1 MSRDNWGGRIN
12 QPTYSVTQGTKS
24 IGGNRA
30 HGLKRIVGFSMKPK
44 ARLAICPHGEA
55 DACLF
60 FKVPDCY
67 PALFGGF
74 PVSFQHRFERPKPFA
89 GVSKVP
95 PNLPRLACS
104 WRHGIPV
111 FKECG
116 Q

>member
-1 MSRDNWGGRIN
+1 MSRDDWGGRIN
-12 QPTYSVTQGTKS
+12 QPTYSVTQGIKW

-30 HGLKRIVGFSMKPK
+30 HGLKRIVGFPMKPK

-60 FKVPDCY
+60 LRFRTATQPRLMAFRSRSK
-67 PALFGGF
+67 
-74 PVSFQHRFERPKPFA
+74 HRFERPKPFA

-104 WRHGIPV
+104 WRHRIPV